1 MVRSETLKPSR
12 NQSPVQPEADSV
24 PADERFRRDND
35 ERLLPLRPEPTDGN
49 PEKLVQEAEAGPRMS
64 ALQNG
69 ELLAKNQVLQNY
81 APTATEQTEERSE
94 PEQKQAEHE
103 SEL

>member
-1 MVRSETLKPSR
+1 
-12 NQSPVQPEADSV
+12 
-24 PADERFRRDND
+24 
-35 ERLLPLRPEPTDGN
+35 
-49 PEKLVQEAEAGPRMS
+49 MS